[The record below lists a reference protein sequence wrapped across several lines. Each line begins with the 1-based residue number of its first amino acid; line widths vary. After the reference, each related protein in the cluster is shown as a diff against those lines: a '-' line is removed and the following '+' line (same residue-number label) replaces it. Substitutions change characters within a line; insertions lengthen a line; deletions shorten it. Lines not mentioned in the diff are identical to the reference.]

1 MVNHIFYVFLEKEMF
16 TLFGKNKKTLPRCP
30 SFALALETSW
40 QHSICLKCGHATWSV
55 RIRRFV
61 HMHLKF
67 CKGATE
73 LLRVVLHI
81 CTHRKVFRSQKLGIF
96 ELNLIYCA

>member
-1 MVNHIFYVFLEKEMF
+1 M
-16 TLFGKNKKTLPRCP
+16 LPRCP
-30 SFALALETSW
+30 SFALALQTSW